1 MKKLNEI
8 PAPLYEIEEEI
19 VQYLNNIFEQQEKS
33 RVINAI
39 SNKVRS
45 SLLLDRVLKNIFFEI
60 NSLIDIEGIGIFLY
74 NEETDSLNVGFKGY
88 KGCQI
93 DSVGFNQILRHVADS
108 LKSGEQFVDDTV
120 EKFFSDKSLVEKI
133 NSNIDIK
140 TFVITPMVYQGK
152 FIGLIAVY
160 GAKPIINSQLDLLQ
174 NISDKTSIAVFQAQ
188 LFSELKNKND
198 KDQNLYRQAQK
209 RDEMKNE
216 FLVNIS
222 HELRTPLNSII
233 GFSKILASKDNENF
247 TPKQIQYVN
256 NILVSGEFLVKLINE
271 FLDLSKIE
279 AGVLDLTYE
288 WFNSKSV
295 IYEVMSVLYETAKE
309 KDLNIEFDLK
319 NIYVNADKKRFTE
332 VMYNLISNSIKFS
345 NNNGVIILSNKDL
358 GNSVYVEVADNGIGI
373 SEEQKGNIFNKFV
386 SYAGAR
392 EGTGLGLPLSKKI
405 IEMHR
410 GNIYFESVPNELT
423 RFWFVI
429 PKDYTCKEKSEQQI
443 EKVGEKT
450 NI

>member
-19 VQYLNNIFEQQEKS
+19 VQYLNNIFEQQEKN

-60 NSLIDIEGIGIFLY
+60 NSLIDIEGIGLFLY
-74 NEETDSLNVGFKGY
+74 NEKTDSLDVGFKGY

-93 DSVGFNQILRHVADS
+93 DSIGFNQIAGDIVDS
-108 LKSGEQFVDDTV
+108 LKSGKQFVDNTV

-133 NSNIDIK
+133 NSNIVIK

-188 LFSELKNKND
+188 LFSELKHKND
-198 KDQNLYRQAQK
+198 KDQNLYKQAQK

-216 FLVNIS
+216 FLMNIS

-233 GFSKILASKDNENF
+233 GFSKILASRDNENF

-309 KDLNIEFDLK
+309 KDLNIEFDL
-319 NIYVNADKKRFTE
+319 
-332 VMYNLISNSIKFS
+332 
-345 NNNGVIILSNKDL
+345 
-358 GNSVYVEVADNGIGI
+358 
-373 SEEQKGNIFNKFV
+373 
-386 SYAGAR
+386 
-392 EGTGLGLPLSKKI
+392 
-405 IEMHR
+405 
-410 GNIYFESVPNELT
+410 
-423 RFWFVI
+423 
-429 PKDYTCKEKSEQQI
+429 C
-443 EKVGEKT
+443 
-450 NI
+450 